1 MSLRDGT
8 ASLAARLIDLV
19 SEARVYDL
27 GRPMSNGM
35 AQSPN
40 HPPFRHCLD
49 RRHGDR
55 VRADGGSAAADLITT
70 GCHVGTHVDALAHV
84 SHEGRLHGGA
94 DAEEAQ
100 SGGRFTAL
108 GIHELAPYAGRGVLL
123 DIPGLLGVECCDG
136 GREITVAE
144 LEAAAER
151 QQTPVRPGDAV
162 LVRSGWG
169 AHFDDAELYGGARS
183 GVPGVGAAGARWLA
197 DRGGGP
203 GRRRHPGVRVHPRR
217 AGSCA
222 AARAPDPAGGAGRQH
237 HRGHGPR
244 RSGRRPGARVRA
256 RALPPQH
263 RRRHRGRPPGPWPW
277 HERRP
282 LPRRR
287 RRGSDPGPACP
298 AGLRPGAAAGHRRH
312 PRPHHRH
319 RRDSG
324 AGLPA
329 GHLPGGHRVRPRPA
343 VGRPGHRRRRR
354 PQDGRRRGCVRQ
366 RRAGPLPRLRRH
378 PSAVHPAPERL
389 CRPGVAGGGRVAG
402 GDRRRPGRRGGRR
415 PGDRSAPGHG
425 RLRPPGPPVGVL
437 RAGPARHLDL
447 RGGRIGRRRGPPAGT
462 GRRPHR

>member
-1 MSLRDGT
+1 MSLQTGGE
-8 ASLAARLIDLV
+8 SLAARLIDLV

-197 DRGGGP
+197 DRGAALVGADTLAFECIPAGQGHALLP
-203 GRRRHPGVRVHPRR
+203 AHRILLVERGVNIIEAMDLDALAADRVHEFVLVLSHLNIVG
-217 AGSCA
+217 ATG
-222 AARAPDPAGGAGRQH
+222 APA
-237 HRGHGPR
+237 
-244 RSGRRPGARVRA
+244 
-256 RALPPQH
+256 
-263 RRRHRGRPPGPWPW
+263 
-277 HERRP
+277 RP
-282 LPRRR
+282 L
-287 RRGSDPGPACP
+287 AL
-298 AGLRPGAAAGHRRH
+298 A
-312 PRPHHRH
+312 
-319 RRDSG
+319 
-324 AGLPA
+324 
-329 GHLPGGHRVRPRPA
+329 
-343 VGRPGHRRRRR
+343 
-354 PQDGRRRGCVRQ
+354 
-366 RRAGPLPRLRRH
+366 
-378 PSAVHPAPERL
+378 
-389 CRPGVAGGGRVAG
+389 
-402 GDRRRPGRRGGRR
+402 
-415 PGDRSAPGHG
+415 
-425 RLRPPGPPVGVL
+425 
-437 RAGPARHLDL
+437 
-447 RGGRIGRRRGPPAGT
+447 
-462 GRRPHR
+462 